1 MSGKE
6 RHLLELM
13 GRIKRK
19 EMTLIKAVDVMGT
32 FSSS

>member
-6 RHLLELM
+6 RHRLELM
-13 GRIKRK
+13 SRIKRK